1 MKQFKFHFLFLFLIF
16 STTVIAQIN
25 VTGTVVDEKGEPL
38 IGVRVLVKGTAQGT
52 VTDFNGKFGV
62 NVAKPSDV
70 LVF

>member
-52 VTDFNGKFGV
+52 VTD
-62 NVAKPSDV
+62 
-70 LVF
+70 